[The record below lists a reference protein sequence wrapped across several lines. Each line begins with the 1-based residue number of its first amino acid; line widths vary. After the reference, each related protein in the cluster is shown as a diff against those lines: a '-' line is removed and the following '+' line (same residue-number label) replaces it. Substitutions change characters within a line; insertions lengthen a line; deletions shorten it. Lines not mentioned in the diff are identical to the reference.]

1 MHDVAGAFLVPY
13 VMTAVFAGVPMY
25 FMELALG
32 QWLSVGGLGVWRIA
46 PIWKGTSLRHQRRHC
61 HRRHWRY
68 QHYRHHHHCHLRLAC
83 KLGKRYKHFHFHLN
97 PVREVRRGGAAL
109 LVERP
114 TEKPGVI
121 LTRVRVHG
129 AARDCSSR
137 VNFQCRLSFYGVC
150 TAPVCSCTHQHLCTR

>member
-68 QHYRHHHHCHLRLAC
+68 QHYRHHHHCHLESNGLIWLCSKQEILPATIRGLYSLLIGCHEAIARVDVVHYFWVVNLKERKTK
-83 KLGKRYKHFHFHLN
+83 KLTNNL
-97 PVREVRRGGAAL
+97 
-109 LVERP
+109 
-114 TEKPGVI
+114 
-121 LTRVRVHG
+121 
-129 AARDCSSR
+129 
-137 VNFQCRLSFYGVC
+137 
-150 TAPVCSCTHQHLCTR
+150 